1 MVSYAVNGG
10 TKKERKIVEDAF
22 LFALKELM
30 PRKKNLDVEFTIRK
44 FNEDA
49 DGWHLFVDRG
59 EHEIDIAK
67 GLSEEDLATVVFHE
81 MVHLKQYERGQLKDN
96 GIVKSWNGEEYIYVF
111 STVDEYKQ
119 FPWEEEAYR
128 VQEDLYTKWIQM

>member
-1 MVSYAVNGG
+1 MISYDVKGG
-10 TKKERKIVEDAF
+10 TKRERKIVEDAF
-22 LFALKELM
+22 LFAINELM

-44 FNEDA
+44 FDEDA

-59 EHEIDIAK
+59 EHEIDIRK
-67 GLSEEDLATVVFHE
+67 GLSDADLATVVFHE
-81 MVHLKQYERGQLKDN
+81 VVHLKQYERGQLKDD
-96 GIVKSWNGEEYIYVF
+96 GFVKSWNGEEYIYVF

-128 VQEDLYTKWIQM
+128 VQEEMYTKWIQM

>member
-1 MVSYAVNGG
+1 MISYDVKGG
-10 TKKERKIVEDAF
+10 TKRERKIVEDAF
-22 LFALKELM
+22 LFAMKELM

-44 FNEDA
+44 FDEDA

-59 EHEIDIAK
+59 EHEIDIRK
-67 GLSEEDLATVVFHE
+67 GLSDADLATVVFHE
-81 MVHLKQYERGQLKDN
+81 VVHLKQYERGQLKDD
-96 GIVKSWNGEEYIYVF
+96 GFVKSWNGEEYIYVF

-128 VQEDLYTKWIQM
+128 VQEEMYTKWIQM